1 LKSEGNT
8 LYIFER
14 ENYHMSE
21 RTTKNDLVAFAGPV
35 FDLILR
41 LKSGIVAP
49 SNDLRPKIAAMLM
62 DFEKRAERYRFNHK
76 IIQVSKFALASFVDE
91 TVLTNN
97 FHLKEEWEKNP
108 LQLEYFGEQLA
119 GNKFFDKLLSMVKQ
133 VEQTADA
140 VEIYYYCMLL
150 GFKGRYGVY
159 EQEKLLAIMQQTANA
174 LVKAG
179 KIKPT
184 ELSPHWLAN
193 DQPKPPEKR
202 GMPVW
207 AKIGAASGLGL
218 AFIIYLVMFL
228 MSSKYLTD
236 AMQNLSL

>member
-1 LKSEGNT
+1 
-8 LYIFER
+8 
-14 ENYHMSE
+14 MSE
-21 RTTKNDLVAFAGPV
+21 KANPNDLIAFAGPV

-41 LKSGIVAP
+41 LKAGIVAP
-49 SNDLRPKIAAMLM
+49 SNDLRPQIASMLA
-62 DFEKRAERYRFNHK
+62 DFEKRGERYRFSSK
-76 IIQVSKFALASFVDE
+76 IIQVSKFALSAFVDE

-108 LQLEYFGEQLA
+108 LQLEYFGESLA
-119 GNKFFDKLLSMVKQ
+119 GNKFFEKLLSMIKQ
-133 VEQTADA
+133 VDVTADA
-140 VEIYYYCMLL
+140 VEIYYVCMLL

-159 EQEKLLAIMQQTANA
+159 EKEKLLAIMQETANA

-179 KIKPT
+179 KIRPV

-202 GMPVW
+202 GMPTW
-207 AKIGAASGLGL
+207 AKISALGGLGL

-228 MSSKYLTD
+228 VVSTFLKEALSKL
-236 AMQNLSL
+236 QL